1 MPHDHHSIAPKL
13 TKNEKL
19 VFEQMQGSDKPQ
31 KAYDL
36 LDVLKNQGI
45 RAPMTI
51 YRALEGLEEKG
62 LVHKLDALNA
72 YVRCNHDQPHAV
84 ETFLVCDVCNDVEE
98 IETAVADAPSVEA
111 NIQAV
116 VREKKFTMEAARLEI
131 RGTCPK
137 CTTSEG

>member
-1 MPHDHHSIAPKL
+1 MPHDHHTPPATL

-36 LDVLKNQGI
+36 LDVLKNHGI

-72 YVRCNHDQPHAV
+72 YVRCNHDEPHAV
-84 ETFLVCDVCNDVEE
+84 ETFLVCDTCNDVQE
-98 IETAVADAPSVEA
+98 IETAGEDAPSVEA

-116 VREKKFTMEAARLEI
+116 VRDRKFTMEAARLEI

-137 CTTSEG
+137 CTTAEA